1 MIRNYKEN
9 LKKTEEEGIKKNTR
23 LKRND
28 NEF

>member
-9 LKKTEEEGIKKNTR
+9 LKKTEQEGIKKKTR

-28 NEF
+28 KVL